1 MEPNYYVTTLMNAG
15 MKLGPP
21 LLFIVVGYFI
31 FIKLPF
37 LFLKKNM
44 AEQKKK
50 LQEENKD
57 LALAQNAST
66 SASAA
71 KTLPHQQNKTA
82 VDKPKLQALPSE
94 PQKQQ
99 KRPEPRAEQ
108 KTEQKTEQKK
118 KEEPKKYTP
127 PPQSGQ
133 SPEEVLGFRPNESF
147 TKGELKKRYFDKL
160 KENHPDRVASMG
172 EDFKKLAEKNT
183 KEINKAYD
191 KLKNRAA

>member
-1 MEPNYYVTTLMNAG
+1 

-21 LLFIVVGYFI
+21 LVFIVLGYFI

-44 AEQKKK
+44 ADQKKK

-57 LALAQNAST
+57 LALGQNPSQAST
-66 SASAA
+66 A
-71 KTLPHQQNKTA
+71 LPHQQNKTS
-82 VDKPKLQALPSE
+82 VDRPKLHALPSE

-99 KRPEPRAEQ
+99 KRPEQ

-127 PPQSGQ
+127 PPQQGQ

-147 TKGELKKRYFDKL
+147 TKSELKKRYFDKL

>member
-1 MEPNYYVTTLMNAG
+1 MELNYYVTTLTNAAI
-15 MKLGPP
+15 KLGPP
-21 LLFIVVGYFI
+21 LLFIVGGYFI

-44 AEQKKK
+44 ADQKKK

-57 LALAQNAST
+57 LTLGPGVNS
-66 SASAA
+66 SSS
-71 KTLPHQQNKTA
+71 LPHQEKKVA
-82 VDKPKLQALPSE
+82 VERPKLHALPSE
-94 PQKQQ
+94 PQKA
-99 KRPEPRAEQ
+99 KKPEP
-108 KTEQKTEQKK
+108 KTEQKK

-127 PPQSGQ
+127 PPPPQGQ
-133 SPEEVLGFRPNESF
+133 SPEEILGFRPNESF